1 MDDLTLQVLY
11 LAHDLADA
19 AIRRR
24 VLTLK
29 AGGADVTVAGFTRG
43 RNLLSSEVGVTS
55 IVLGETADARFVQR
69 IGAVASARMSLGR
82 KLAGV
87 TRPDVIIARN
97 IETLALAGA
106 AADLFG
112 ADTPIVYECL
122 DIHRLLLDEGI
133 KGQMMRAAQRRLGAR
148 AKLLITSSPAFV
160 ENFFQPLSGLD
171 LPVLLLENK
180 VLALDGEPAATGVA
194 PRPPEPG
201 KPWRIGWFGA
211 IRCAKSLGILIDFAA
226 RMEGKVEI
234 VLRGRPAH
242 SEFADFDALVA
253 AAPHVE
259 FHGAYRNPEDLSGI
273 YNDVQFTWAIDFF
286 EEGLNSDWLLPN
298 RLYEGSLH
306 GAVPITLSTTETGR
320 FVARRDMG
328 VTLDA
333 VTPDALQ
340 ALFSSMDTEAYGQI
354 FSRLT
359 AIDRSQWVTDA
370 ADCRALVARL
380 GALDTQFPPPAAL
393 PVLSTEQSRGVVM
406 VSREPSHA
414 PENVRVNDA
423 VSVSGDVAVETA
435 NVVAPALAVGPAPAK
450 ANAASVAATAIR
462 PLRAAYNFP
471 VADDPRTL
479 IVIPALN
486 EAATIDALIRKLDKQ
501 REGYDAL
508 IVVADGGSRDGT
520 QDIVKQVA
528 QEIPGVVLLNN
539 PKKIQSAAINLAVRR
554 FGDDRD
560 YLIRIDAHGDYP
572 DNYCRALI
580 EEAKALQADSVV
592 VGMETVGFGTFQ
604 KATAIAQN
612 SRLGNGGSKHRAG
625 GGGQWIDHGHH
636 ALMQIAAFLAVGG
649 YDESFSHNEDA
660 ELDYRLREMGFRIWM
675 TSKTYMTYY
684 PRSSAAALFR
694 QYLGYGRGR
703 ARNLLKHRSIP
714 KVRQAIPLA
723 VAPVVIGAVLA
734 LMYWWAAVPFVLWA
748 AACLGY
754 GFWMAVG
761 HRNPYGPLAAV
772 SAMIMHFAWSAGF
785 WLELIGIRKRS
796 VA

>member
-1 MDDLTLQVLY
+1 MTLQVLY

-29 AGGADVTVAGFTRG
+29 AGGATVTVAGFTRG
-43 RNLLSSEVGVTS
+43 RNLLASETEVTS
-55 IVLGETADARFVQR
+55 IVLGETADGRFMQR
-69 IGAVASARMSLGR
+69 IGAVASARMGLRG

-87 TRPDVIIARN
+87 AKPDVIIARN
-97 IETLALAGA
+97 LETLALAGA

-112 ADTPIVYECL
+112 AETPIVYECL
-122 DIHRLLLDEGI
+122 DIHRLLLDDGM

-160 ENFFQPLSGLD
+160 ENFFKPLSGLD

-180 VLALDGEPAATGVA
+180 VLALDGEQAAMPVA
-194 PRPPEPG
+194 PRPPAPG

-234 VLRGRPAH
+234 VLRGRPAY

-259 FHGAYRNPEDLSGI
+259 FHGAYRNPEDLSEI

-306 GAVPITLSTTETGR
+306 GAVPITLATTETGR

-328 VTLDA
+328 VTLES

-340 ALFSSMDTEAYGQI
+340 TLFSTMDSEAYGQM

-359 AIDRSQWVTDA
+359 AIDRGQWVTDA

-380 GALDTQFPPPAAL
+380 GALNTEFPPPAVL
-393 PVLSTEQSRGVVM
+393 PVFSTEQSRGVVM

-414 PENVRVNDA
+414 PENVRENDVA
-423 VSVSGDVAVETA
+423 SVSDDTAAGVAT
-435 NVVAPALAVGPAPAK
+435 VVAPTPA
-450 ANAASVAATAIR
+450 SATTGTVSSIR

-501 REGYDAL
+501 RAGYDAL

-520 QDIVKQVA
+520 QDIVKAVA

-734 LMYWWAAVPFVLWA
+734 LLYWWAAVPFVLWA

>member
-1 MDDLTLQVLY
+1 MTLQVLY

-29 AGGADVTVAGFTRG
+29 AGGATVTVAGFTRG
-43 RNLLSSEVGVTS
+43 RNLLASETEVTS
-55 IVLGETADARFVQR
+55 IVLGETADGRFLQR
-69 IGAVASARMSLGR
+69 IGAVASARMGLRG

-87 TRPDVIIARN
+87 AKPDVIIARN
-97 IETLALAGA
+97 LETLALAGA

-112 ADTPIVYECL
+112 AETPIVYECL
-122 DIHRLLLDEGI
+122 DIHRLLLDDGI

-148 AKLLITSSPAFV
+148 AKLLITSSPALSKTSSSRFPGSICRFCCLKTRFWHLMANGRQCRSRRGRRNRETLADRLV
-160 ENFFQPLSGLD
+160 RGDPLRQVTWHPHRFRRPHGGQGRD
-171 LPVLLLENK
+171 R
-180 VLALDGEPAATGVA
+180 ATWPAAY
-194 PRPPEPG
+194 
-201 KPWRIGWFGA
+201 
-211 IRCAKSLGILIDFAA
+211 
-226 RMEGKVEI
+226 
-234 VLRGRPAH
+234 
-242 SEFADFDALVA
+242 SEFADFDALVE

-259 FHGAYRNPEDLSGI
+259 FHGAYRNPEDLSEI

-306 GAVPITLSTTETGR
+306 GAVPITLATTETGR
-320 FVARRDMG
+320 FVARRNMG
-328 VTLDA
+328 VTLES

-340 ALFSSMDTEAYGQI
+340 TLFSTMNSEAYGQM

-359 AIDRSQWVTDA
+359 AIDRGQWVTDA

-380 GALDTQFPPPAAL
+380 GALNTEFPPPAVL
-393 PVLSTEQSRGVVM
+393 PVLPTEQSRGVVM

-414 PENVRVNDA
+414 PEIVRENDVA
-423 VSVSGDVAVETA
+423 SVSDDAAAGVAT
-435 NVVAPALAVGPAPAK
+435 VVAPAPAA
-450 ANAASVAATAIR
+450 AATGTGAVSSFR

-501 REGYDAL
+501 RAGYDAL

-520 QDIVKQVA
+520 QDIVKAVA
-528 QEIPGVVLLNN
+528 QEIPNVVLLHN

-734 LMYWWAAVPFVLWA
+734 LLYWWAAVPFVLWA

-785 WLELIGIRKRS
+785 WLELAGIRRRS

>member
-1 MDDLTLQVLY
+1 VDQAVRPMQP
-11 LAHDLADA
+11 
-19 AIRRR
+19 R
-24 VLTLK
+24 V
-29 AGGADVTVAGFTRG
+29 
-43 RNLLSSEVGVTS
+43 
-55 IVLGETADARFVQR
+55 
-69 IGAVASARMSLGR
+69 
-82 KLAGV
+82 
-87 TRPDVIIARN
+87 
-97 IETLALAGA
+97 
-106 AADLFG
+106 
-112 ADTPIVYECL
+112 
-122 DIHRLLLDEGI
+122 
-133 KGQMMRAAQRRLGAR
+133 
-148 AKLLITSSPAFV
+148 PA
-160 ENFFQPLSGLD
+160 
-171 LPVLLLENK
+171 
-180 VLALDGEPAATGVA
+180 
-194 PRPPEPG
+194 PG

-211 IRCAKSLGILIDFAA
+211 IRCAKSLQILTDFAA
-226 RMEGKVEI
+226 RMDGKVEI
-234 VLRGRPAH
+234 VLRGRPAY
-242 SEFADFDALVA
+242 SEFADFDAQVA
-253 AAPHVE
+253 AAPYVE
-259 FHGAYRNPEDLSGI
+259 FLGSYRNPEDLSEI
-273 YNDVQFTWAIDFF
+273 YRDVQFTWAIDFF

-306 GAVPITLSTTETGR
+306 GAVPITLSSTETGR
-320 FVARRDMG
+320 FVAGRDMG
-328 VTLDA
+328 VALDR
-333 VTPDALQ
+333 VTPDALET
-340 ALFSSMDTEAYGQI
+340 LFGAMDAETYSDMFA
-354 FSRLT
+354 RLT
-359 AIDRSQWVTDA
+359 AIDRRQWVTDA

-380 GALDTQFPPPAAL
+380 AALTKGFPPPAAM
-393 PVLSTEQSRGVVM
+393 PVPSTEQSRGVVM

-414 PENVRVNDA
+414 PEIDA
-423 VSVSGDVAVETA
+423 VGIGSTAAGGSGDG
-435 NVVAPALAVGPAPAK
+435 APAPV
-450 ANAASVAATAIR
+450 AASDAPV
-462 PLRAAYNFP
+462 RAAYNLP

-486 EAATIDALIRKLDKQ
+486 EAATIDPLIRKLDKQ
-501 REGYDAL
+501 RQGYDVL

-520 QDIVKQVA
+520 QEIVKKLA
-528 QEIPGVVLLNN
+528 QEIPDVVLLNN

-580 EEAKALQADSVV
+580 REAMALQADSVV
-592 VGMETVGFGTFQ
+592 VGMETVGFSTFQ
-604 KATAIAQN
+604 KATAAAQN

-625 GGGQWIDHGHH
+625 GSGQWIDHGHH
-636 ALMQIAAFLAVGG
+636 ALMRIAAFLAVGG
-649 YDESFSHNEDA
+649 YDETFSHNEDA

-748 AACLGY
+748 AACLSY

-761 HRNPYGPLAAV
+761 RRNPYGPLAAV